1 MSCATLQDTG
11 VLTPSSLEVQVGS
24 INGLFNLDEVKV
36 FTALDKKRVTHTQ
49 QILSLQLHP
58 LYASTA
64 FPKQLSKTIDF

>member
-1 MSCATLQDTG
+1 

-58 LYASTA
+58 LYASTGCLTLL
-64 FPKQLSKTIDF
+64 FLSNCRKQLPSDAI